1 MSITPVTDEVT
12 VRIKG
17 NKDTV
22 TYNGE
27 EQSVS
32 GYTVDSISNT
42 IYSSTDF
49 TLNGQATATGK
60 DANTY
65 PMNLDATQFVNNNT
79 NFSNVKFE
87 IAEDG
92 QLVINP
98 RAVTLTSEKASKPY
112 DGTPLT
118 RPDVKVEGN
127 FVDGEVTKVEATGSV
142 TYVSDGE
149 ATNTI
154 VITEGENF
162 KESNYSITKHE
173 GKLSITE
180 VNAEVTVTIK
190 GKKDTVTYDGN
201 PHSVEGYEI
210 TDISNKLYTKD
221 DVKFTG
227 EAKAEGTE
235 AGC

>member
-1 MSITPVTDEVT
+1 MFKIPPFGLSSVFYTSCAKKEHYLFIGKTHKFKNSLNLMTLGKLSITPVTDEVT

-17 NKDTV
+17 NKDTA

-49 TLNGQATATGK
+49 TLNGQAKATGK

-65 PMNLDATQFVNNNT
+65 PMNLDAAQFVNNNT

-98 RAVTLTSEKASKPY
+98 RAVTLTSETDSKPY

-118 RPDVKVEGN
+118 KPEVTIIGGFVKDEVKEVKAIGSVTN
-127 FVDGEVTKVEATGSV
+127 VSEGEVT
-142 TYVSDGE
+142 
-149 ATNTI
+149 NTI
-154 VITEGENF
+154 TYKTSDNF
-162 KESNYSITKHE
+162 NSKNYSITKNE
-173 GKLSITE
+173 GKLQC
-180 VNAEVTVTIK
+180 
-190 GKKDTVTYDGN
+190 
-201 PHSVEGYEI
+201 H
-210 TDISNKLYTKD
+210 
-221 DVKFTG
+221 
-227 EAKAEGTE
+227 
-235 AGC
+235 